1 MKGGGFMKIQEIETP
16 KGLRWIILDDN
27 YEVIEPARDYLKYL
41 DNLGRAP
48 NTLKNYAFHL
58 KTYFQYLQ
66 ILNLNLN
73 EIASKD
79 DKSALEILADFMGWL
94 ENPHYFEN
102 ILNLSL
108 KVRSDITINIITDT
122 VINFYDFLAKKG
134 AISGLDVYANKR
146 NFIQFKSFLY
156 EMVDKKKMVKTS
168 LLKKRINRPDKT
180 EFVTRDEFLQLLKY
194 CNLVRDK
201 LLLSILFEGGVRI
214 GEALGIFIEDIE
226 IWNNKINLVSR
237 ENLDNKARIKNNAEG
252 VVLLPDYTMDLLQA
266 YILDD
271 LEKFDTN
278 YLFVNLCGKNVG
290 SALQVSTVEKLFE
303 RLSEKAGFKVT
314 PHMLRH
320 GRGTELHEAGW
331 SKTDIKELLRHRSPK
346 STDRYIHITEERMRE
361 ALEKRYKDV
370 NLSFGNNDE

>member
-1 MKGGGFMKIQEIETP
+1 MKIQEIETP

-27 YEVIEPARDYLKYL
+27 YKVIEPVRDYLKYL
-41 DNLGRAP
+41 DNLGRSP

-58 KTYFQYLQ
+58 KTYFEYLQ
-66 ILNLNLN
+66 ILNLGFN
-73 EIASKD
+73 EIASHD
-79 DKSALEILADFMGWL
+79 SKSALEILADFMGWL

-108 KVRSDITINIITDT
+108 KVRSDITINTITDT

-134 AISGLDVYANKR
+134 TISGLDVYANKR
-146 NFIQFKSFLY
+146 NFSQFKSFLY
-156 EMVDKKKMVKTS
+156 EMIDKKKMVKKS
-168 LLKKRINRPDKT
+168 LLKKRINKSEKT
-180 EFVTRDEFLQLLKY
+180 EFVTRDEFVQLLEY

-201 LLLSILFEGGVRI
+201 LLLSLLFEGGLRI

-237 ENLDNKARIKNNAEG
+237 ENLDNNARIKNNAEG
-252 VVLLPDYTMDLLQA
+252 FVLLPDYSMDLLQA

-278 YLFVNLCGKNVG
+278 YLFVNLSGNNVG
-290 SALQVSTVEKLFE
+290 SALKVSTVEKLFE
-303 RLSEKAGFKVT
+303 RLSEKIGFKVT

-320 GRGTELHEAGW
+320 GRGTELHESGW
-331 SKTDIKELLRHRSPK
+331 SKTDIKELLRHRSPM

-370 NLSFGNNDE
+370 NLSFGYQDE